1 MSITS
6 DFFIKEIALEKEE
19 RKEET
24 QPPLIKEPLIYDS
37 TSEITLEFLMNKQA
51 YLKYIS
57 KDGVKIANNLKD
69 KHFYKKR
76 IYDLTKQLMHN
87 ELSDSNDINNAFD
100 NYINYCIQHFKLV
113 DTTDILQEDYA
124 NMPSEELCNYDVENS
139 KQQINEYITR
149 QIKYNQPNSL
159 EKMVKRT
166 IIQSDK
172 PAPILPKVKEVNL
185 TDPALRFKGIKSE
198 LDVPGQK
205 NEPGQKNDQK
215 NELDVPGQ
223 KNDQKNDQKN
233 ELDVP
238 GQKNGQKN
246 KPTQKKGKNN
256 NIDNSNEKKV

>member
-1 MSITS
+1 
-6 DFFIKEIALEKEE
+6 
-19 RKEET
+19 
-24 QPPLIKEPLIYDS
+24 
-37 TSEITLEFLMNKQA
+37 
-51 YLKYIS
+51 
-57 KDGVKIANNLKD
+57 
-69 KHFYKKR
+69 
-76 IYDLTKQLMHN
+76 
-87 ELSDSNDINNAFD
+87 
-100 NYINYCIQHFKLV
+100 
-113 DTTDILQEDYA
+113 
-124 NMPSEELCNYDVENS
+124 
-139 KQQINEYITR
+139 
-149 QIKYNQPNSL
+149 
-159 EKMVKRT
+159 
-166 IIQSDK
+166 
-172 PAPILPKVKEVNL
+172 L

>member
-24 QPPLIKEPLIYDS
+24 QNPLIKESLVYDS

-87 ELSDSNDINNAFD
+87 ELSASKDINNAFD

-159 EKMVKRT
+159 EKIVKRT

-205 NEPGQKNDQK
+205 NDQKNEPGQKNDQK
-215 NELDVPGQ
+215 NEPEQKNDQKNEPGQ
-223 KNDQKNDQKN
+223 KNDQKNK
-233 ELDVP
+233 L
-238 GQKNGQKN
+238 K
-246 KPTQKKGKNN
+246 QKKGKNN